1 MSWEPEFLAGEAG
14 RCVQARA
21 KLPFGC
27 AACLFVQITPNQGPQ
42 NWKAACRVP
51 LCNPG
56 LTWLCVVQTWRE
68 YGGVY
73 SDMFSEKFSSNK
85 QRKLLVKQLQADTLT
100 GWEHASTH
108 ISPSWTLLFI
118 PFWHCVLRI
127 LLVYR
132 LTFTLES
139 GEDARVI
146 NDEAVKQATA
156 VVAVVSTTSLDVF

>member
-1 MSWEPEFLAGEAG
+1 MEKHFSGIFSRPNHLSRNGPLILSFILTRHWGHHSQSEPSFQTNMHELGAGVLAGEAG

-21 KLPFGC
+21 KLPLGC

-85 QRKLLVKQLQADTLT
+85 KRKLLVKQLQADTLT

-108 ISPSWTLLFI
+108 ICPS
-118 PFWHCVLRI
+118 
-127 LLVYR
+127 
-132 LTFTLES
+132 
-139 GEDARVI
+139 
-146 NDEAVKQATA
+146 
-156 VVAVVSTTSLDVF
+156 